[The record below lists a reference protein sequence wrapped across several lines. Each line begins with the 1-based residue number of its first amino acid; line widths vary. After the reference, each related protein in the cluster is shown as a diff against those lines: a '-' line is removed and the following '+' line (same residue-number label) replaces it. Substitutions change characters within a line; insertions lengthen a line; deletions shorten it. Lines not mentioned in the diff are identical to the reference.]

1 MPYKLNGTYYTLS
14 EIAEE
19 FGTGLSTMSHYLAR
33 GGYEKLTIGGK
44 RGGISLIH
52 EDEVERI
59 RKDRYI
65 AWGRT
70 HTLES
75 AAKRLGCDV
84 SDLLENVKH
93 IKAEGDDKSQ
103 WRMRSRDLNLL
114 GALRDSKTKSI
125 DWSKA
130 KVAMDALNKD

>member
-19 FGTGLSTMSHYLAR
+19 YSIGLSAMSRYLER

-52 EDEVERI
+52 EDEVERV
-59 RKDRYI
+59 RKDRYV

-70 HTLES
+70 RSLEY

-84 SDLLENVKH
+84 SDLIENVKH

-103 WRMRSRDLNLL
+103 WRMRSSDLKILE
-114 GALRDSKTKSI
+114 ALRDSKTKSI
-125 DWSKA
+125 NWSKA
-130 KVAMDALNKD
+130 KLVMDALNN

>member
-33 GGYEKLTIGGK
+33 GGYEKLTLGGK
-44 RGGISLIH
+44 RGGVSLIR

-59 RKDRYI
+59 RQDRYV

-70 HTLES
+70 HSLKS

-84 SDLLENVKH
+84 SDLLENVRHLK
-93 IKAEGDDKSQ
+93 ETGDDKSQ
-103 WRMRSRDLNLL
+103 WRIRCKDLKLL
-114 GALRDSKTKSI
+114 EALRDSKTKSI
-125 DWSKA
+125 DWSKV
-130 KVAMDALNKD
+130 KLVMDALNN

>member
-19 FGTGLSTMSHYLAR
+19 FGTGLSAMSHYLSR
-33 GGYEKLTIGGK
+33 RGYEKLTIGGK
-44 RGGISLIH
+44 RGGISLIR

-59 RKDRYI
+59 RQDRYI

-70 HTLES
+70 NTLES
-75 AAKRLGCDV
+75 SAKRLGCSI

-103 WRMRSRDLNLL
+103 WRMRSSDLKILE
-114 GALRDSKTKSI
+114 ALRDSRTKSI

-130 KVAMDALNKD
+130 KVVMDALNN

>member
-19 FGTGLSTMSHYLAR
+19 YSICLSAMSRYLER

-44 RGGISLIH
+44 RGGISLIR
-52 EDEVERI
+52 EDEAERI
-59 RKDRYI
+59 RRDRCI

-70 HTLES
+70 CSLES
-75 AAKRLGCDV
+75 SAKRLGCDI
-84 SDLLENVKH
+84 SDLLESVKH

-114 GALRDSKTKSI
+114 EALRDSKTRSL
-125 DWSKA
+125 DWSKV
-130 KVAMDALNKD
+130 KVVMDALNN

>member
-44 RGGISLIH
+44 RGGISLIR

-59 RKDRYI
+59 RQDRYI

-70 HTLES
+70 YTLES
-75 AAKRLGCDV
+75 AAKRLGCSI

-103 WRMRSRDLNLL
+103 WRIKGKDLKLL
-114 GALRDSKTKSI
+114 EALRDSKTKSI

-130 KVAMDALNKD
+130 KLVMDALNN

>member
-19 FGTGLSTMSHYLAR
+19 YSIGLSAMSRYLER
-33 GGYEKLTIGGK
+33 CGYEKLTIGGK
-44 RGGISLIH
+44 RGGISLIR

-59 RKDRYI
+59 RQDRYI

-70 HTLES
+70 NTLES
-75 AAKRLGCDV
+75 SAKRLGCSI

-103 WRMRSRDLNLL
+103 WRMRSRDLKLL
-114 GALRDSKTKSI
+114 EALRDSKTKSI

-130 KVAMDALNKD
+130 KVVMDALNN

>member
-44 RGGISLIH
+44 RGGISLIY
-52 EDEVERI
+52 EDEVERV
-59 RKDRYI
+59 RKDRSI

-70 HTLES
+70 CSLEY
-75 AAKRLGCDV
+75 AANRLGCDV

-103 WRMRSRDLNLL
+103 WRMRSRDLKLL
-114 GALRDSKTKSI
+114 EALRDSKTKEI
-125 DWSKA
+125 DWIKA
-130 KVAMDALNKD
+130 KLVMDALNN

>member
-33 GGYEKLTIGGK
+33 GRYEKLTIGGK

-52 EDEVERI
+52 EDEVKRI
-59 RKDRYI
+59 RKDRYV

-70 HTLES
+70 CSLES
-75 AAKRLGCDV
+75 AAKRLGCSV
-84 SDLLENVKH
+84 SDILENVLGLKE
-93 IKAEGDDKSQ
+93 IGDDKSQ
-103 WRMRSRDLNLL
+103 WRLKGKDLKLL
-114 GALRDSKTKSI
+114 EALRDNKTKSV
-125 DWSKA
+125 DWSKV
-130 KVAMDALNKD
+130 KVVMDALNN

>member
-1 MPYKLNGTYYTLS
+1 MPYKLNGIYYTLS
-14 EIAEE
+14 EVAEE

-52 EDEVERI
+52 EDEVERV
-59 RKDRYI
+59 RRDRYI

-70 HTLES
+70 CSLEY

-84 SDLLENVKH
+84 SYLLENVKH

-103 WRMRSRDLNLL
+103 WRMRSKDLKLL
-114 GALRDSKTKSI
+114 EALRDSKTKEI
-125 DWSKA
+125 DWIKA
-130 KVAMDALNKD
+130 KLVMDALNKD

>member
-19 FGTGLSTMSHYLAR
+19 YGIGLSAMSRYLTR
-33 GGYEKLTIGGK
+33 GGYEKLTLGGK

-70 HTLES
+70 YSLES
-75 AAKRLGCDV
+75 AAKRLSCSIQDI
-84 SDLLENVKH
+84 LENVKH
-93 IKAEGDDKSQ
+93 IKEEGEDKSQ
-103 WRMRSRDLNLL
+103 WRMRSRDLRILE
-114 GALRDSKTKSI
+114 ALRDSKTKSI

-130 KVAMDALNKD
+130 KVVMDALNN

>member
-44 RGGISLIH
+44 RGGICLIRK
-52 EDEVERI
+52 DEVERI
-59 RKDRYI
+59 RQDRYI

-70 HTLES
+70 NTLES

-84 SDLLENVKH
+84 SGLIENVKH

-103 WRMRSRDLNLL
+103 WRMRSRDLKLL
-114 GALRDSKTKSI
+114 EALRDSKTKSI
-125 DWSKA
+125 NWSKA
-130 KVAMDALNKD
+130 KLVMDALNN

>member
-19 FGTGLSTMSHYLAR
+19 YGIGLSAMSRYLTR
-33 GGYEKLTIGGK
+33 GGYEKLTLGGK

-70 HTLES
+70 YSLES
-75 AAKRLGCDV
+75 AAKRLSCSIQDI
-84 SDLLENVKH
+84 LENVKH
-93 IKAEGDDKSQ
+93 IKEGGEDKSQ
-103 WRMRSRDLNLL
+103 WRMRSRDLRILE
-114 GALRDSKTKSI
+114 ALRDSKTKSI

-130 KVAMDALNKD
+130 KVVMDALND

>member
-59 RKDRYI
+59 RQDRYV

-70 HTLES
+70 HSLES

-93 IKAEGDDKSQ
+93 IKEGGEDKSQ
-103 WRMRSRDLNLL
+103 WRIKGKDLKLL
-114 GALRDSKTKSI
+114 EALRDSKTKSI

-130 KVAMDALNKD
+130 KLVMDALNN

>member
-44 RGGISLIH
+44 RGGISLIR

-59 RKDRYI
+59 RQDRYI

-75 AAKRLGCDV
+75 SAKRLGCSI

-103 WRMRSRDLNLL
+103 WRMRSSDLKILE
-114 GALRDSKTKSI
+114 ALRDSKTKSI

-130 KVAMDALNKD
+130 KVVMDALNN

>member
-44 RGGISLIH
+44 RGGISLIR

-59 RKDRYI
+59 RQDRYI

-75 AAKRLGCDV
+75 SAKRLGCDI
-84 SDLLENVKH
+84 SDLLESVKH
-93 IKAEGDDKSQ
+93 IKAEGDDKSK
-103 WRMRSRDLNLL
+103 WRMRSRDLRILE
-114 GALRDSKTKSI
+114 ALRDSKTKSI

-130 KVAMDALNKD
+130 KVVMDALNKD

>member
-19 FGTGLSTMSHYLAR
+19 FGTGLSTMSHSLAR

-44 RGGISLIH
+44 RGGISLIR
-52 EDEVERI
+52 EDEVDRI
-59 RKDRYI
+59 RQDRYI

-75 AAKRLGCDV
+75 SAKRLGCDI
-84 SDLLENVKH
+84 SDLLESVKH
-93 IKAEGDDKSQ
+93 IKAEGDDKSK
-103 WRMRSRDLNLL
+103 WRMRSRDLRILE
-114 GALRDSKTKSI
+114 ALRDRKTKSI

-130 KVAMDALNKD
+130 KVVMDALNKD

>member
-19 FGTGLSTMSHYLAR
+19 YGIGLSAMSRYLTR
-33 GGYEKLTIGGK
+33 GGYEKLTLGGK
-44 RGGISLIH
+44 RGGVSLIR

-59 RKDRYI
+59 RRDRYV

-70 HTLES
+70 HSLES

-93 IKAEGDDKSQ
+93 IKEEGEDKSQ
-103 WRMRSRDLNLL
+103 WRIRCKDLKLL
-114 GALRDSKTKSI
+114 EALRDIKTRKV

-130 KVAMDALNKD
+130 KVVMDALNN

>member
-59 RKDRYI
+59 RKDRYV

-70 HTLES
+70 YSLES
-75 AAKRLGCDV
+75 AAKRLGCSV
-84 SDLLENVKH
+84 SDILENVCYLK
-93 IKAEGDDKSQ
+93 ETGDDKSQ
-103 WRMRSRDLNLL
+103 WRIKGKDLKLL
-114 GALRDSKTKSI
+114 KALRDSKTKKV
-125 DWSKA
+125 DWSK
-130 KVAMDALNKD
+130 VRVVMDALNN

>member
-1 MPYKLNGTYYTLS
+1 MPYKLNGTYYALS

-19 FGTGLSTMSHYLAR
+19 FGTGLSTMSQYLAR
-33 GGYEKLTIGGK
+33 GGYEKLNIGGK

-59 RKDRYI
+59 RKDRYV

-70 HTLES
+70 YSLES

-84 SDLLENVKH
+84 SDILKNVQGLK
-93 IKAEGDDKSQ
+93 ETGEDKSQ
-103 WRMRSRDLNLL
+103 WRIKGKDLKLL
-114 GALRDSKTKSI
+114 EALRDSKTKKV

-130 KVAMDALNKD
+130 KVVMDVLNKD

>member
-19 FGTGLSTMSHYLAR
+19 YSIGLSAMSHYLAR

-44 RGGISLIH
+44 RGGISLIR
-52 EDEVERI
+52 EDEVDRI
-59 RKDRYI
+59 RQDRYI

-70 HTLES
+70 HALES
-75 AAKRLGCDV
+75 AAKRLGCSI

-93 IKAEGDDKSQ
+93 IKADGDDKSQ

-114 GALRDSKTKSI
+114 EALRDSKTKSI

-130 KVAMDALNKD
+130 KVVMDALNEG

>member
-19 FGTGLSTMSHYLAR
+19 YSIGLSAMSRYLER

-52 EDEVERI
+52 EDEVERV
-59 RKDRYI
+59 RKDRHI

-70 HTLES
+70 CSLEY

-93 IKAEGDDKSQ
+93 IKAEGDDKNQ

-125 DWSKA
+125 DWRKA
-130 KVAMDALNKD
+130 KLVMDALND

>member
-19 FGTGLSTMSHYLAR
+19 YGIGLSAMSRYLTR
-33 GGYEKLTIGGK
+33 GGYEKLTLGGK

-70 HTLES
+70 YSLES
-75 AAKRLGCDV
+75 AAKRLSCSIQDI
-84 SDLLENVKH
+84 LENVKH
-93 IKAEGDDKSQ
+93 IKEGGEDKSQ
-103 WRMRSRDLNLL
+103 WRMRSRDLRILE
-114 GALRDSKTKSI
+114 ALRDSKTKSI

-130 KVAMDALNKD
+130 KVVMDALNN

>member
-52 EDEVERI
+52 EDEVKRI
-59 RKDRYI
+59 RQDRYI

-75 AAKRLGCDV
+75 AAKRLDCSI

-93 IKAEGDDKSQ
+93 IKADGDDKSQ
-103 WRMRSRDLNLL
+103 WRMRSRDLKLL
-114 GALRDSKTKSI
+114 EALRDSKTKSI

-130 KVAMDALNKD
+130 KLVMDALNN

>member
-59 RKDRYI
+59 RQDRYV

-70 HTLES
+70 HSLES

-93 IKAEGDDKSQ
+93 IKEEGEDKSQ
-103 WRMRSRDLNLL
+103 WRIKGKDLKLL
-114 GALRDSKTKSI
+114 EALRDSKTKSI

-130 KVAMDALNKD
+130 KLVMDALNN

>member
-19 FGTGLSTMSHYLAR
+19 YSIGLSAMSRYLER

-44 RGGISLIH
+44 RGGISLIR

-59 RKDRYI
+59 RKDRYV

-70 HTLES
+70 YSLES
-75 AAKRLGCDV
+75 AAKRLGCSI
-84 SDLLENVKH
+84 SDLLESVKH

-103 WRMRSRDLNLL
+103 WRMRSSDLKILE
-114 GALRDSKTKSI
+114 ALRDSKTRSL
-125 DWSKA
+125 DWSKV
-130 KVAMDALNKD
+130 KVVMDALNN

>member
-19 FGTGLSTMSHYLAR
+19 YCIGLSAMSRYLER
-33 GGYEKLTIGGK
+33 GGYKKLTIGGK
-44 RGGISLIH
+44 RGGIGLIR

-59 RKDRYI
+59 RQDRYI

-70 HTLES
+70 NTLES
-75 AAKRLGCDV
+75 SAKRLGCSI

-114 GALRDSKTKSI
+114 EALRDSKTKGI
-125 DWSKA
+125 DWSKV
-130 KVAMDALNKD
+130 KVVMDALNKD

>member
-44 RGGISLIH
+44 RGGISLFH
-52 EDEVERI
+52 EDEVKRI
-59 RKDRYI
+59 RKDRYV

-70 HTLES
+70 YSLES
-75 AAKRLGCDV
+75 AAKRLGCSV
-84 SDLLENVKH
+84 SDILENVRGLK
-93 IKAEGDDKSQ
+93 ETGDDKSQ
-103 WRMRSRDLNLL
+103 WRLKGKDLKILE
-114 GALRDSKTKSI
+114 ALRDNKTKSV
-125 DWSKA
+125 DWSKV
-130 KVAMDALNKD
+130 KVVMDALNN

>member
-19 FGTGLSTMSHYLAR
+19 FGTGLSTMSHYLSR

-44 RGGISLIH
+44 RGGISLVH
-52 EDEVERI
+52 EDEVDRI
-59 RKDRYI
+59 RQDRYI

-84 SDLLENVKH
+84 SDLIENVKH

-103 WRMRSRDLNLL
+103 WRMRSRDLKLL
-114 GALRDSKTKSI
+114 EALRDSKTKEI
-125 DWSKA
+125 DLIKA
-130 KVAMDALNKD
+130 KLVMDALNN

>member
-19 FGTGLSTMSHYLAR
+19 YSIGLSAMSRYLER

-52 EDEVERI
+52 EDEVKRI
-59 RKDRYI
+59 RQDRYI

-70 HTLES
+70 NTLES
-75 AAKRLGCDV
+75 SAKRLGCSI

-93 IKAEGDDKSQ
+93 IKAEGDDKSK
-103 WRMRSRDLNLL
+103 WRMRSRDLKLL
-114 GALRDSKTKSI
+114 EALRDSKTKGI

-130 KVAMDALNKD
+130 KVVMDALNN

>member
-52 EDEVERI
+52 EDEVDRI
-59 RKDRYI
+59 RQDRYI

-75 AAKRLGCDV
+75 AAKRLGCSI

-93 IKAEGDDKSQ
+93 IKAEGEDKSQ
-103 WRMRSRDLNLL
+103 WRIRNKDLKLL
-114 GALRDSKTKSI
+114 EAIRDSKTHCI
-125 DWSKA
+125 DWIKA
-130 KVAMDALNKD
+130 KLVMDALNN

>member
-19 FGTGLSTMSHYLAR
+19 YSIGLSAMSRYLER

-52 EDEVERI
+52 EDEVERV
-59 RKDRYI
+59 RKDRRI

-70 HTLES
+70 CSLEY

-84 SDLLENVKH
+84 SVLLENVKH

-130 KVAMDALNKD
+130 KVVMDALNN

>member
-44 RGGISLIH
+44 RGGISLIR

-59 RKDRYI
+59 RQDRYI

-75 AAKRLGCDV
+75 SAKRLGCDI
-84 SDLLENVKH
+84 SYLLENVKH

-103 WRMRSRDLNLL
+103 WRMRNKDFKLL
-114 GALRDSKTKSI
+114 EAIRDSKTHCI
-125 DWSKA
+125 DWIKA
-130 KVAMDALNKD
+130 KLVMDALNN

>member
-14 EIAEE
+14 EIAGE

-44 RGGISLIH
+44 RGGISLIR

-59 RKDRYI
+59 RQDRYI

-75 AAKRLGCDV
+75 AAKRLGCSI
-84 SDLLENVKH
+84 SDHLENVKH

-130 KVAMDALNKD
+130 KVVMDALNN

>member
-19 FGTGLSTMSHYLAR
+19 FGTGLSTMSHYLSR

-52 EDEVERI
+52 EDEVKRI

-70 HTLES
+70 YSLES
-75 AAKRLGCDV
+75 AAKRLSCSIQDI
-84 SDLLENVKH
+84 LENVKH

-103 WRMRSRDLNLL
+103 WRIKGKDLKLL
-114 GALRDSKTKSI
+114 EALRDNKTKSV
-125 DWSKA
+125 DWRKA
-130 KVAMDALNKD
+130 KIVMDALNN

>member
-52 EDEVERI
+52 EDEVKRI
-59 RKDRYI
+59 RQDRYI

-75 AAKRLGCDV
+75 AAKRLGCSISDV
-84 SDLLENVKH
+84 LGNVKH
-93 IKAEGDDKSQ
+93 IKADGDDKSQ
-103 WRMRSRDLNLL
+103 WRIKGKDLKLL
-114 GALRDSKTKSI
+114 EALRDSKTKGI
-125 DWSKA
+125 DWSKV
-130 KVAMDALNKD
+130 KVVMDALNN

>member
-19 FGTGLSTMSHYLAR
+19 FGTRLSTMSHYLAR

-44 RGGISLIH
+44 RGGISLIR

-59 RKDRYI
+59 RQDRYI

-75 AAKRLGCDV
+75 AAKRLGCSI

-103 WRMRSRDLNLL
+103 WRMRSRDLRILE
-114 GALRDSKTKSI
+114 ALRDSKNKSI
-125 DWSKA
+125 DLSKA
-130 KVAMDALNKD
+130 KVVMDALNN

>member
-19 FGTGLSTMSHYLAR
+19 YSIGLSAMSRYLER

-70 HTLES
+70 RSLEY

-84 SDLLENVKH
+84 SDLIENVKH

-103 WRMRSRDLNLL
+103 WRMRSRDLKLL
-114 GALRDSKTKSI
+114 EALRDSKTKGI
-125 DWSKA
+125 NWSKA
-130 KVAMDALNKD
+130 KLVMDTLNN

>member
-52 EDEVERI
+52 EDEVERV
-59 RKDRYI
+59 RKDRYV

-70 HTLES
+70 RSLEY

-103 WRMRSRDLNLL
+103 WRMRSSDLKILE
-114 GALRDSKTKSI
+114 ALRDSKTKSI

-130 KVAMDALNKD
+130 KVVMDALNN